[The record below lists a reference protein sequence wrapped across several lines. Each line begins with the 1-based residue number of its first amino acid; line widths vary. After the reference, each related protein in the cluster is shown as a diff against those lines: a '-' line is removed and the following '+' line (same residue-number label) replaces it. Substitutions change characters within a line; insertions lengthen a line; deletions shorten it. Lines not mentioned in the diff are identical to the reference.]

1 MVEIFMILGKFAT
14 LEINSKIYHA
24 NKIMLYMW
32 SFDQHSGKYSISRR
46 KVIVISVF

>member
-24 NKIMLYMW
+24 NKIIYICGHLTNILVDIAFLGEKL
-32 SFDQHSGKYSISRR
+32 S
-46 KVIVISVF
+46 